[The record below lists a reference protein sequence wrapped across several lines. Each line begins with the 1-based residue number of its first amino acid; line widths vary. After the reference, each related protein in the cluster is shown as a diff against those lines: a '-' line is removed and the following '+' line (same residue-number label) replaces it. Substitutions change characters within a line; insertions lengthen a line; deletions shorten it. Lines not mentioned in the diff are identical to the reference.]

1 MILSYVNLRKK
12 NSFVFSFKHTIIL
25 PNDQCTKENDQRK
38 ELRKIKITWQPN
50 IKSGNPGSHFFV
62 KYRGKDDERKQ
73 QLWTRLREE
82 YNEDSF
88 VVDNLEPD
96 KYYEFQV
103 VAVDGSFTTPSKIV
117 DLDTFIPDCT
127 KRQGSPGPGK
137 YYYFPAKNS

>member
-1 MILSYVNLRKK
+1 MGKYLFILFL
-12 NSFVFSFKHTIIL
+12 FSFKHTIIL
-25 PNDQCTKENDQRK
+25 PDQCKENDQRK
-38 ELRKIKITWQPN
+38 EIRKIKIKITWKPN
-50 IKSGNPGSHFFV
+50 INSGNPGSHFFV
-62 KYRGKDDERKQ
+62 KYRGKDDEGK
-73 QLWTRLREE
+73 LWTILKEE

-137 YYYFPAKNS
+137 Y

>member
-1 MILSYVNLRKK
+1 M
-12 NSFVFSFKHTIIL
+12 FFSLKHTIIL
-25 PNDQCTKENDQRK
+25 PSDQCTSKENDQGK

-62 KYRGKDDERKQ
+62 KYRGKDDGGK
-73 QLWTRLREE
+73 LWNILKEE

-88 VVDNLEPD
+88 VVDNLEPF
-96 KYYEFQV
+96 KSYEFQV

-117 DLDTFIPDCT
+117 DLDTFIPDC

-137 YYYFPAKNS
+137 IKTIFYIEIQCMLLKNPQKNP